1 MTYGPGKTVT
11 YTYDSLDRL
20 TGVADWAGHGV
31 TITYHDAARR
41 TVLTRGN
48 NTVRETRRD
57 AAGQVVRITDQLNP
71 VSWNPNPTPLQHIG
85 MNYDGDGR
93 LVRKV
98 ELPTQTPTYTPAP
111 TTASY
116 NDDNALVTFNGV
128 TILHDAAGRITS
140 SPAVLPRN
148 PPASVNQTYTWNAR
162 GQLTKVVEPGRFDT
176 TYTYN
181 PEGHRI
187 STTHGG
193 QTWHWTVDPVGAG
206 MPRFITRQHQPT
218 GVITHYIYAGDIL
231 LYQFEEGGGAVRY
244 YHYDHLGSTV
254 LLTDGE
260 GTATDRFSY
269 SAYGETLSRTGS
281 TDTPFQWLGAY
292 GVQTDVTGLH
302 HMRARYFH
310 ARLGRF
316 LSEDPILFAGGQN
329 WYAYAEGNPVMA
341 VDPEGEIAQFVVGA
355 LVGVGVQA
363 AIDLATGQRSSFGT
377 YLGAAAGGAVT
388 GGVSSL
394 GRGVAVAIAS
404 GVVGGASSSVTRQ
417 TVDNGRVDASAVALE
432 SLGGAV
438 GGGIGNRVLP
448 SALRPLSNQT
458 KGWIGETTSLV
469 TNVSRGNLPVT
480 SQIQLNAGGRNP
492 IFDWQFR
499 NVFNGSNSIVESK
512 FGTSGLTPA
521 QRAAQPFVPNLSVE
535 KWTYGFW
542 GQVGGAGGGIGG
554 SAGGRK

>member
-1 MTYGPGKTVT
+1 
-11 YTYDSLDRL
+11 
-20 TGVADWAGHGV
+20 
-31 TITYHDAARR
+31 
-41 TVLTRGN
+41 
-48 NTVRETRRD
+48 
-57 AAGQVVRITDQLNP
+57 VRITDQLNP

-98 ELPTQTPTYTPAP
+98 ELPTQTPTYTPPP

-140 SPAVLPRN
+140 SPAVLPRI
-148 PPASVNQTYTWNAR
+148 PPSSVNQTYTWNAR

-176 TYTYN
+176 THTYN

-218 GVITHYIYAGDIL
+218 GVTTHYIYAGDIL

-302 HMRARYFH
+302 QMRARYFH

-341 VDPEGEIAQFVVGA
+341 IDPTGDVPVWIIVGA
-355 LVGVGVQA
+355 
-363 AIDLATGQRSSFGT
+363 AIGAVIDGGFTYINERSNPDGINWNT
-377 YLGAAAGGAVT
+377 VLGATARGAVSGAISSVAGPLAGTALKAEGGA
-388 GGVSSL
+388 
-394 GRGVAVAIAS
+394 AS
-404 GVVGGASSSVTRQ
+404 GVSAKILSTGISATGGAAGQVSNNAITGQPLERDWHVAAAFGGGGQAVANIIPVRGIYSLRQARYFAPASVSSMVATPNALRLTGSYIPSSVVSSTSSFIPIQ
-417 TVDNGRVDASAVALE
+417 TPNYT
-432 SLGGAV
+432 
-438 GGGIGNRVLP
+438 P
-448 SALRPLSNQT
+448 
-458 KGWIGETTSLV
+458 
-469 TNVSRGNLPVT
+469 
-480 SQIQLNAGGRNP
+480 
-492 IFDWQFR
+492 QFR
-499 NVFNGSNSIVESK
+499 AN
-512 FGTSGLTPA
+512 
-521 QRAAQPFVPNLSVE
+521 
-535 KWTYGFW
+535 
-542 GQVGGAGGGIGG
+542 
-554 SAGGRK
+554 RK